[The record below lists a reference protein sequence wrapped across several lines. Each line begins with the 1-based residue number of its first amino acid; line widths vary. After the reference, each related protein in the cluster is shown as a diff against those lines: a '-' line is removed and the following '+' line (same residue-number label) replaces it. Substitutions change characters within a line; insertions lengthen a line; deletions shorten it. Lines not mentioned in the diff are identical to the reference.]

1 MEENIEFS
9 FSVRNSNEGELN
21 QNTDKNSENGNNKI
35 DEPKNINTHKN
46 DTYITPVFGINNYKN
61 ESKKDYNNIDKH
73 INVYNIYSTENYQN
87 EITNKYK
94 FPLNET
100 FVNEAE
106 LIQVN
111 SDNFIEQNDYKKT
124 PNTNNKT
131 VNVNGKQITTKNE
144 AITDVLND
152 MFHTTEINMHTIK
165 DMQLT
170 KKKRKRRTKTEIENE
185 KKIKSKENKN
195 KLKLGRKR
203 KNEIREIPSLHSK
216 NSDDNI
222 IKKINSYFLES
233 VRNWLNNSFIDQN
246 GNFEKLKD
254 RIKLK
259 KGLFLKIDP
268 KIITTNLKR
277 KAVINMMDDTFKNIF
292 SNYIS
297 KKYTNEGS
305 DVNQKLIN
313 DLYNDNNQPFVLY
326 ILNSRFI
333 DIFNYFNGENNGEN
347 IKKYFILENEQKINE
362 FLNNFDKIG
371 NFLTKIKIKMEQNNE
386 SKEKIQDYIERIVV
400 LCLNYKTFFENK
412 YNRSENKN
420 KKEIKKE
427 NDINI

>member
-35 DEPKNINTHKN
+35 DEPKNINTHMN

-87 EITNKYK
+87 ETTNKYK

-195 KLKLGRKR
+195 K
-203 KNEIREIPSLHSK
+203 
-216 NSDDNI
+216 
-222 IKKINSYFLES
+222 
-233 VRNWLNNSFIDQN
+233 
-246 GNFEKLKD
+246 
-254 RIKLK
+254 
-259 KGLFLKIDP
+259 
-268 KIITTNLKR
+268 
-277 KAVINMMDDTFKNIF
+277 
-292 SNYIS
+292 
-297 KKYTNEGS
+297 
-305 DVNQKLIN
+305 
-313 DLYNDNNQPFVLY
+313 
-326 ILNSRFI
+326 
-333 DIFNYFNGENNGEN
+333 
-347 IKKYFILENEQKINE
+347 
-362 FLNNFDKIG
+362 
-371 NFLTKIKIKMEQNNE
+371 
-386 SKEKIQDYIERIVV
+386 
-400 LCLNYKTFFENK
+400 
-412 YNRSENKN
+412 
-420 KKEIKKE
+420 
-427 NDINI
+427 